1 MGRLL
6 MPCLDAVLKLTRRG
20 GDSRKRIAA
29 LLQQEQKNHFCTF
42 RVSSVGHQVTHC
54 RRKYLKATPSFV
66 SSRPVIPSWSP
77 NQFDFHRCNQRLLF
91 GRAAKDAIV
100 MGGSEVDKAQEAATS
115 GAAASQGPTIF
126 DKIISKEIPADV
138 IYEDDDCLAFRDVSP
153 QGPVHFL
160 VIPKKRG
167 ALTRLSNA
175 DESYKGL
182 LGHLLYTA
190 QLVAKEQGLGEK
202 GFRVVV
208 NDGPDGSQSVYH
220 LHLHVIG
227 GRQMTW
233 PPG

>member
-1 MGRLL
+1 
-6 MPCLDAVLKLTRRG
+6 MPCLDAILKVCRQSNRLG
-20 GDSRKRIAA
+20 ENQAKVAS
-29 LLQQEQKNHFCTF
+29 LLKQNQKGYNI
-42 RVSSVGHQVTHC
+42 V
-54 RRKYLKATPSFV
+54 
-66 SSRPVIPSWSP
+66 SP
-77 NQFDFHRCNQRLLF
+77 NCGSKRSI
-91 GRAAKDAIV
+91 K
-100 MGGSEVDKAQEAATS
+100 MSSSEVDKAKEAAAQGAERS
-115 GAAASQGPTIF
+115 GEPTIF
-126 DKIISKEIPADV
+126 DKIINKEIPADI
-138 IYEDDDCLAFRDVSP
+138 IYEDDQCLAFRDIQP

-160 VIPKKRG
+160 LIPKQRG

-190 QLVAKEQGLGEK
+190 QSVAKQEGLGEK

-227 GRQMTW
+227 GRQMAW